1 MLLTTQVAFVKML
14 LKLCISSVH
23 GIFGSILKKV
33 SFWVDR
39 PKKVLFRTGVTE
51 SVRSEKKHAETE
63 RTAKENVT
71 TPVSVNYHFT
81 RKCNYKCGFCFH
93 TAKTS
98 FVLPIEEATRGLQLL
113 KEAGEFFF
121 FCLSY
126 INSVPCVTQ
135 QKKYIRA

>member
-14 LKLCISSVH
+14 LQLCINSVH

-33 SFWVDR
+33 SFWRKQVQF
-39 PKKVLFRTGVTE
+39 KTCVIE
-51 SVRSEKKHAETE
+51 SAQYEKKHAQT
-63 RTAKENVT
+63 TAKENVT

-98 FVLPIEEATRGLQLL
+98 FVLPIEEAKRGLQLL
-113 KEAGEFFF
+113 KEAGAFFMSA
-121 FCLSY
+121 LS
-126 INSVPCVTQ
+126 VRMFTAQ
-135 QKKYIRA
+135 MRH